1 MHNCNVAENAFASDC
16 VYVLS
21 NKQVDSYY
29 LCLYLNTSFAKKYF
43 NACTRGVCSRY
54 LTKTD
59 LMAMPLY
66 LPEQKVVRRLSKAFK
81 NILDKTS
88 SSCISEAQLADA
100 SVLANE
106 LNTLISSAIESGD
119 HSDDST

>member
-1 MHNCNVAENAFASDC
+1 M
-16 VYVLS
+16 
-21 NKQVDSYY
+21 
-29 LCLYLNTSFAKKYF
+29 
-43 NACTRGVCSRY
+43 CSRY